1 MSTRQQNDP
10 AEKSEGRRWHGLGFP
25 SLREALARLREE
37 LPMLTPR
44 RSIGTKLILVLGVG
58 MVITFGA
65 LGWMNMHQ
73 SRKIVEETT
82 FQHAARVSDVV
93 VRSASHYMMRNDR
106 LALYEMMTT
115 IADEP
120 GVVRLRIINTD
131 GRISFSTDP
140 EEIGRTVDKGAE
152 LCNGCHKDPQS
163 LSLAQAHER
172 FRIYPKKG
180 DRVLA
185 VVTPI
190 NNEPACSNAACHA
203 HPAGQKV
210 LGVLDTHMSLAE
222 VDRSTAS
229 NDRRMLFYTSIA
241 ALTIGVLSWIFIYK
255 MVHVPLRTLQSG
267 TERLASGDLGY
278 QIPKEGFDEPG
289 ELAHSFNTMS
299 RQLRDAHEEI
309 TAWTHTLEGRV
320 EQKTR
325 ELKRAHDQMM
335 TVEKTLTIGEMAAVV
350 AHEINNPLAGILTY
364 AKLVKK
370 WVQRGIDEEHKE
382 EAGECLDLIAS
393 ESKRC
398 GDLVKNLL
406 TFSRRAPIHMEST
419 DLNSVI
425 MRALKLIQHRT
436 DLQGV
441 QVQVSTD
448 PMLPP
453 VYCDGSQVEQVVL
466 ALIMNAIDAMPHG
479 GNLWVSSR
487 LVEPGE
493 AELIVR
499 DDGMG
504 IPPELVPKI
513 FEPFTTTKE
522 VGKGVGLGCAISKGI
537 VERHGGRIELQ
548 SDLGVGTTFRVYLPL
563 DARVSETAQTTLTG
577 ATS

>member
-1 MSTRQQNDP
+1 MPEIDP
-10 AEKSEGRRWHGLGFP
+10 KPVPSGETTEGPRKPALASVPGV
-25 SLREALARLREE
+25 LARLRAE
-37 LPMLTPR
+37 LPMLAPR
-44 RSIGTKLILVLGVG
+44 RSIGTKLILVLGVA
-58 MVITFGA
+58 MVITFGT
-65 LGWMNMHQ
+65 LGWMNIRQ
-73 SRKIVEETT
+73 SRRTVEDIT
-82 FQHAARVSDVV
+82 FRHAARVSDVV

-120 GVVRLRIINTD
+120 GVVRLRIINTE

-140 EEIGRTVDKGAE
+140 EEIGKMIDKGAE
-152 LCNGCHKDPQS
+152 LCNGCHADPQT

-172 FRIYPKKG
+172 FRIYDRTKA
-180 DRVLA
+180 RVLA

-222 VDRSTAS
+222 ADLSAAS
-229 NDRRMLFYTSIA
+229 NDRKMLVYTLIA
-241 ALTIGVLSWIFIYK
+241 AASIGLLSWIFIFQI
-255 MVHVPLRTLQSG
+255 VHVPLRKLQSG
-267 TERLASGDLGY
+267 TELLAKGDLGY
-278 QIPKEGFDEPG
+278 QIQSVGEDEAG
-289 ELAHSFNTMS
+289 DLAKSFNDMS
-299 RQLRDAHEEI
+299 RQLSDAHDEI

-335 TVEKTLTIGEMAAVV
+335 TVEKMLTIGEMAAVV

-370 WVQRGIDEEHKE
+370 WVLRGIGDERRA
-382 EAGECLDLIAS
+382 EAAECLELIAA

-398 GDLVKNLL
+398 GDLVNNLL
-406 TFSRRAPIHMEST
+406 TFSRRSPIHMEST
-419 DLNSVI
+419 DLNTIIV
-425 MRALKLIQHRT
+425 RAVKLIQHRT
-436 DLQGV
+436 DMQGV

-448 PMLPP
+448 PALPP
-453 VYCDGSQVEQVVL
+453 AYCDASQMEQVLL
-466 ALIMNAIDAMPHG
+466 ALVMNAIDAMPHG

-487 LVEPGE
+487 LLENSEVE
-493 AELIVR
+493 LTVR

-504 IPPELVPKI
+504 IPPELLPKI

-537 VERHGGRIELQ
+537 VERHGGRIELR
-548 SDLGVGTTFRVYLPL
+548 SDLGVGTTFRVVLPL
-563 DARVSETAQTTLTG
+563 DARVSETAQTTLAGT
-577 ATS
+577 TT

>member
-1 MSTRQQNDP
+1 MSTEQQP
-10 AEKSEGRRWHGLGFP
+10 APSGLSEGNRTRRWGLT
-25 SLREALARLREE
+25 SLPEILARLRAEMP
-37 LPMLTPR
+37 LLAPR
-44 RSIGTKLILVLGVG
+44 RSIGTKLILVLGAA
-58 MVITFGA
+58 MAITFGA
-65 LGWMNMHQ
+65 LGWMNMYQ
-73 SRKIVEETT
+73 SRKTVEETT
-82 FQHAARVSDVV
+82 FRHAARVSDVV

-120 GVVRLRIINTD
+120 GVVRLRIINTA
-131 GRISFSTDP
+131 GQISFSTDP
-140 EEIGRTVDKGAE
+140 EEIGRTIDKGAE
-152 LCNGCHKDPQS
+152 LCNGCHADPA
-163 LSLAQAHER
+163 SLALDQAHER
-172 FRIYPKKG
+172 FRIYSRNKE
-180 DRVLA
+180 RVLA

-190 NNEPACSNAACHA
+190 NNEPSCSNASCHA
-203 HPAGQKV
+203 HPEGQKV

-222 VDRSTAS
+222 VDLSTAS
-229 NDRRMLFYTSIA
+229 NDRRMLFYTLIA
-241 ALTIGVLSWIFIYK
+241 AITIGLLSWAFIFR
-255 MVHVPLRTLQSG
+255 MVHMPLRTLQSG
-267 TERLASGDLGY
+267 TERLANGDLGF
-278 QIPKEGFDEPG
+278 QIEAVGHDEPG
-289 ELAHSFNTMS
+289 ELAHTFNTMS
-299 RQLRDAHEEI
+299 RQLRDARDENE
-309 TAWTHTLEGRV
+309 AWTHTLEGRV

-370 WVQRGIDEEHKE
+370 WLSRGITDAQKT
-382 EAGECLDLIAS
+382 EAEECLDLIAS

-406 TFSRRAPIHMEST
+406 TFSHRSPIHMEST

-425 MRALKLIQHRT
+425 LRAVKLIQHRT
-436 DLQGV
+436 DMQGV

-448 PMLPP
+448 PALLPI
-453 VYCDGSQVEQVVL
+453 YCDGSQIEQVLL
-466 ALIMNAIDAMPHG
+466 ALIMNAVDAMPHG
-479 GNLWVSSR
+479 GNLWISSR
-487 LVEPGE
+487 LVVPSEV
-493 AELIVR
+493 ELIVR

-504 IPPELVPKI
+504 IPPELLPKI

-537 VERHGGRIELQ
+537 VERHGGRIELK

-563 DARVSETAQTTLTG
+563 DARVSETAQTALAGTTN
-577 ATS
+577 

>member
-1 MSTRQQNDP
+1 
-10 AEKSEGRRWHGLGFP
+10 
-25 SLREALARLREE
+25 
-37 LPMLTPR
+37 ML
-44 RSIGTKLILVLGVG
+44 
-58 MVITFGA
+58 ITFGA
-65 LGWMNMHQ
+65 LGWMNMYQ
-73 SRKIVEETT
+73 SRKTVEQTT
-82 FQHAARVSDVV
+82 FLHAARVSDVV
-93 VRSASHYMMRNDR
+93 VRSATNYMMRNDR

-115 IADEP
+115 IAEEP

-140 EEIGRTVDKGAE
+140 EEIGRMVDKGAE
-152 LCNGCHKDPQS
+152 LCSGCHTDPQS

-172 FRIYPKKG
+172 FRIYRKEKE
-180 DRVLA
+180 RVLA

-190 NNEPACSNAACHA
+190 NNEPSCSTAACHA
-203 HPAGQKV
+203 HPASQKV
-210 LGVLDTHMSLAE
+210 LGVLDTHMSLSE
-222 VDRSTAS
+222 VDISTAS
-229 NDRRMLFYTSIA
+229 NDRRMLIYTLLA
-241 ALTIGVLSWIFIYK
+241 ALTIGLLSWGFIYR
-255 MVHVPLRTLQSG
+255 MVHVPLHKLKSG
-267 TERLASGDLGY
+267 TERLAKGDLGV
-278 QIPKEGFDEPG
+278 QIEANGDDETG
-289 ELAHSFNTMS
+289 ELAQSFNTMS

-370 WVQRGIDEEHKE
+370 WVQRGIGDNKT
-382 EAGECLDLIAS
+382 EAEECLELIAG

-406 TFSRRAPIHMEST
+406 TFSHRSPIHMEST
-419 DLNSVI
+419 ELNAI
-425 MRALKLIQHRT
+425 IGRAIKLINHRT
-436 DLQGV
+436 DMQGV
-441 QVQVSTD
+441 QVQVSLD
-448 PMLPP
+448 SSLPAI
-453 VYCDGSQVEQVVL
+453 YCDGSQIEQVIL
-466 ALIMNAIDAMPHG
+466 ALIMNALDAMPHG

-487 LVEPGE
+487 LLPAGDVE
-493 AELIVR
+493 LTVR

-504 IPPELVPKI
+504 IPPELLPKI

-537 VERHGGRIELQ
+537 VERHGGHIELK

-563 DARVSETAQTTLTG
+563 DGRVSELAQAALAGTPN
-577 ATS
+577 